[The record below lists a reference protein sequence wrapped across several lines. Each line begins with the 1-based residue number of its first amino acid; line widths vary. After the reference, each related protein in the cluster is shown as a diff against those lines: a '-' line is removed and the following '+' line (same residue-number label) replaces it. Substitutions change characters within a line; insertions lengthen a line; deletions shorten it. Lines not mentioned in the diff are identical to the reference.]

1 MDLQAYWNAVL
12 GQQPQA
18 LRAFFHPEAH
28 VDWPNTGERFT
39 LEEFIRANCEYPGE
53 WDGEIRRVVQK
64 DDLTVTV
71 VSVFSKDKKLSF
83 HVTSFMRIREGRLLS
98 LEEYWGDDGPPP
110 RWRQEMKIGSPIPE

>member
-1 MDLQAYWNAVL
+1 MDLQAYWDAVL
-12 GQQPQA
+12 GQRPQK
-18 LRAFFHPEAH
+18 LRDFFHPEAH

-83 HVTSFMRIREGRLLS
+83 HVTSFMRIREGRILS

>member
-28 VDWPNTGERFT
+28 VDWPNTNERFT

-64 DDLTVTV
+64 DDLTITAAR
-71 VSVFSKDKKLSF
+71 VFSKDKKLSF
-83 HVTSFMRIREGRLLS
+83 HVTSFMRIREGRILS
-98 LEEYWGDDGPPP
+98 LEEYWGDAGPPP
-110 RWRQEMKIGSPIPE
+110 RWRQEMKIGSSIPE